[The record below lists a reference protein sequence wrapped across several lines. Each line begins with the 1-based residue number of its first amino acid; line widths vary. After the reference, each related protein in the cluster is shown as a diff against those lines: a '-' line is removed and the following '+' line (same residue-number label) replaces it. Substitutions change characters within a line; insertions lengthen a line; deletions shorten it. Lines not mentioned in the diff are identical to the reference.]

1 MEAYQ
6 RQQPPMQQTTN
17 PQYEQDL
24 EDGMAELPN
33 PQMGSTAVSQ
43 DQVFMKWLFSFRKEV
58 VDPLGKTWRGYEFDH
73 EKQLWVYNKDSVKI
87 MNEKGISWCISLIES
102 YINPVFIVSNFD
114 KEMMNYT
121 MREVVRVIFNSLCL
135 RYKEFD
141 MKKSDIPRVANEIES
156 KVLAILLGARGDGF
170 RIFFSKQYH
179 VSEQSNFGGNN
190 QQERRGML
198 GGMMNMF
205 SPKKA
210 Y

>member
-1 MEAYQ
+1 MEVYQ
-6 RQQPPMQQTTN
+6 RQQFNSPSL
-17 PQYEQDL
+17 EQEE
-24 EDGMAELPN
+24 EDTGIPGLPD
-33 PQMGSTAVSQ
+33 PQMGSRAVSQ

-58 VDPLGKTWRGYEFDH
+58 VDPLGKLWRGYEFDH
-73 EKQLWVYNKDSVKI
+73 ERQQWVFNKESVRI

-121 MREVVRVIFNSLCL
+121 MREAVKVVFNSLSL

-156 KVLAILLGARGDGF
+156 KILAILLGARGDGF

-179 VSEQSNFGGNN
+179 VSEQSNYGSNE
-190 QQERRGML
+190 QQQRKGVMSN
-198 GGMMNMF
+198 MMSMF
-205 SPKKA
+205 TQRKT

>member
-6 RQQPPMQQTTN
+6 RQQVPMQQ
-17 PQYEQDL
+17 PHHQQFEQDL
-24 EDGMAELPN
+24 DDGIDSLPN
-33 PQMGSTAVSQ
+33 PQFGSRAVSQ

-73 EKQLWVYNKDSVKI
+73 EKQQWVHNDQSVQI
-87 MNEKGISWCISLIES
+87 MNERGISWCISLIES

-121 MREVVRVIFNSLCL
+121 MREVVRTIWNSLSL

-179 VSEQSNFGGNN
+179 VSEQSNFGGN
-190 QQERRGML
+190 QQERRGMF

-205 SPKKA
+205 TPKKG

>member
-1 MEAYQ
+1 MEMFQRQEEQ
-6 RQQPPMQQTTN
+6 RQQLPRQQ
-17 PQYEQDL
+17 EQDL
-24 EDGMAELPN
+24 DDGMEQLPN

-58 VDPLGKTWRGYEFDH
+58 VEPLGKTWRGYEFNH
-73 EKQLWVYNKDSVKI
+73 EKQSWEHNKHSVKI
-87 MNEKGISWCISLIES
+87 MNERGISWCISLIES

-114 KEMMNYT
+114 QKMMNYT
-121 MREVVRVIFNSLCL
+121 LREVVRVIFNSLCL

-179 VSEQSNFGGNN
+179 VSEQSNFGGSG
-190 QQERRGML
+190 QQEKRGMF
-198 GGMMNMF
+198 GGMMGMF

>member
-1 MEAYQ
+1 MFQRQEEQ
-6 RQQPPMQQTTN
+6 RQQLPRQQ
-17 PQYEQDL
+17 EQDL
-24 EDGMAELPN
+24 DDGMEQLPN

-58 VDPLGKTWRGYEFDH
+58 VEPLGKTWRGYEFNH
-73 EKQLWVYNKDSVKI
+73 EKQSWEHNKHSVKI
-87 MNEKGISWCISLIES
+87 MNERGISWCISLIES

-114 KEMMNYT
+114 QKMMNYT
-121 MREVVRVIFNSLCL
+121 LREVVRVIFNSLCL

-179 VSEQSNFGGNN
+179 VSEQSNFGGSG
-190 QQERRGML
+190 QQEKRGMF
-198 GGMMNMF
+198 GGMMGMF